1 MLKQQGPFRPGEP
14 APIVDEVIGT
24 VLSQHT
30 SDVNS
35 ARAFESLKGRWPSWD
50 AVLDAPTEDIA
61 VAIRSGGLAEIK
73 APRIKSIL
81 VEIKRR
87 EGRVDL
93 RRLEELPDEEVE
105 AYLRSLPGVGP
116 KTAACVLTFSMRRP
130 AFPVDTHVHR
140 VTARL
145 GLIPPQTSADRAH
158 DLLTP
163 AIPPELRYE
172 FHVQLVR
179 HGRTVCKAGVPRCS
193 ECVLFDLCAA
203 GPRLLAEGRAR

>member
-1 MLKQQGPFRPGEP
+1 MLKQQGPFEPGDP
-14 APIVDEVIGT
+14 VPIVDQVVST

-35 ARAFESLKGRWPSWD
+35 ARAFGSLKKRWSSWD
-50 AVLDAPTEDIA
+50 AVSDAPTEDIA
-61 VAIRSGGLAEIK
+61 VAIRSGGLAETK

-81 VEIKRR
+81 AEIERR
-87 EGRVDL
+87 EGKVDL
-93 RRLEELPDEEVE
+93 GRLELLPDKEAD
-105 AYLRSLPGVGP
+105 AYLRSLPGVGA
-116 KTAACVLTFSMRRP
+116 KTAACVLTFSMCRP

-145 GLIPPQTSADRAH
+145 GLIPPRTTADRAH

-179 HGRTVCKAGVPRCS
+179 HGRTVCKAVLPLCS
-193 ECVLFDLCAA
+193 ECVLFDLCDA
-203 GPRLLAEGRAR
+203 GTRLLAEGRAR

>member
-1 MLKQQGPFRPGEP
+1 
-14 APIVDEVIGT
+14 VDQVVAT

-35 ARAFESLKGRWPSWD
+35 ARAFDALKARWTSWD
-50 AVLDAPTEDIA
+50 AVLDAPTDEVA
-61 VAIRSGGLAEIK
+61 AAIRSGGLAEIK

-81 VEIKRR
+81 AEIERR

-93 RRLEELPDEEVE
+93 RRLEHLQDREVDQ
-105 AYLRSLPGVGP
+105 YLQSLPGVGP
-116 KTAACVLTFSMRRP
+116 KTAACVLLFSMRRP

-140 VTARL
+140 VTVRL
-145 GLIPPQTSADRAH
+145 GLIPSRTTADQAH

-172 FHVQLVR
+172 FHVQLIR
-179 HGRTVCKAGVPRCS
+179 HGRTVCKAGVPVCS
-193 ECVLFDLCAA
+193 ECVLFDLCPA
-203 GPRLLAEGRAR
+203 GPGLLAEGVAR